1 MFLSAIIRYSRR
13 LIPALL
19 ALFLPAV
26 VIMTRAQELQC
37 ADAIKR
43 ILQDTG
49 DRCKDTL
56 RNKGCYGNDL
66 VLATP
71 REGVPLDGANAFV
84 FQKPSDQANIT
95 DIDTLRLAPLK
106 QDSNQ
111 WGVSYLRV
119 QANFPDVQA
128 GQFVTMLLFGDA
140 SIEDRS
146 KQTSAATGKPQSP
159 LQAVYFRTGAGSPSC
174 KSAPT
179 SGLILQT
186 PRGAQKAELTI
197 NEVKLRVGS
206 TIFLQSPSDELPAFD
221 PNPPTLTATSS
232 KATLPP
238 TNTPRL
244 GSTLDPNKHK
254 LVVTVIEG
262 SAEVTVGNRTL
273 TVHTGEMLEV
283 PLTPDNSRPLGF
295 LFPVKP
301 AEVQPILDIFI
312 QDSVLQ
318 ALLVPTPTPIPSNTP
333 RIVAVVPAQTITATT
348 PPTPTPYPT
357 PLPTNAPPA
366 NTPPPTN
373 TALPT
378 NVTVTNTADSG
389 PGSLRQ
395 ALADVAPGGA
405 VNFALAVE
413 PMAMLEQDYTRLRRV
428 EGASTIN
435 IANELVISK
444 DVTINGPGVGALTI
458 AGDDNRIFNITGG
471 SVSING
477 LRVTFGFSA
486 EKGGCINVGA
496 GSLTLNQIEITSCT
510 AQLTG
515 AGLYVA
521 AGASA
526 SVRNTHI
533 FGNGGVGG
541 AVAVDGTLNMQS
553 STVNNNGGTGIQGA
567 GAITLVNATIGE
579 NSGDGIYLA
588 SGGGSITNSTIVN
601 NAGSGVTT
609 TTGTR
614 IVNSIFAAD
623 EGADL
628 IGSFISI
635 GHNLIEDKGTSTGLV
650 GSDILGFPAQI
661 DALLNVGGAVPTY
674 ALLPGSLAL
683 SAGDPAYCPATD
695 ARGITRP
702 QPPSSTACDIGSF
715 ESEFSTP
722 LIVTSLADT
731 GSGSLRQIITSA
743 PANST
748 IAFAVTGTIT
758 LGSEIVID
766 KPLIIQGPDP
776 RALIIS
782 GGNTT
787 RIFRHMTND
796 TLMINNVTLANG
808 NAGSGRGG
816 AIDNEAGNLS
826 LTRVTVRN
834 NTTTDNGGGVI
845 NWTGGGTVTINLSTF
860 SGNSAAYGGALYNYG
875 GTMTV
880 TNSTFTGNFAGAF
893 GGALQSWTNTTLTQ
907 VTIAGNSAGSSAGGI
922 HNSGGT
928 ITLTRSI
935 VGTNAA
941 PTCSDISL
949 IAPAKIV
956 EGGFNLI
963 RNNTA
968 GCFQAGYTFAATD
981 VLMLDSRVSAL
992 ANNGGFTDT
1001 MAIDYTSPAF
1011 DAGGL
1016 CSGTDQ
1022 RGMDRPQGG
1031 ACDIGAFE
1039 GEVLYAARAA
1049 LPPATSTPA
1058 ATSTST
1064 VAPTLTATASAS
1076 PTTTESPTP
1085 TTTSTNTAAP
1095 TSTAT
1100 QTSTTTPTAAPTNT
1114 NTAAP
1119 THTPTASSTVAPT
1132 RTYTPLPTNT
1142 PVPTAT
1148 FTSTPT
1154 PTVTP

>member
-1 MFLSAIIRYSRR
+1 MSLSALVRYSRR
-13 LIPALL
+13 LIPLLIALL
-19 ALFLPAV
+19 LPAV
-26 VIMTRAQELQC
+26 VVMTRAQELQC

-106 QDSNQ
+106 QDANQ

-146 KQTSAATGKPQSP
+146 KQTSTATGKQQSP

-206 TIFLQSPSDELPAFD
+206 TIFLQSPSDELPTFD
-221 PNPPTLTATSS
+221 PNAPTPTATSS
-232 KATLPP
+232 KPTLPP

-254 LVVTVIEG
+254 LVLTVIEG
-262 SAEVTVGNRTL
+262 SVEVTIGNRTL
-273 TVHTGEMLEV
+273 TVRTGEMLEI
-283 PLTPDNSRPLGF
+283 PLTEDNSRPLGF
-295 LFPVKP
+295 LFPVKT
-301 AEVQPILDIFI
+301 ADVQPIVDVFI
-312 QDSVLQ
+312 KDSVLQ
-318 ALLVPTPTPIPSNTP
+318 ALLVPTPTPIPTNTP
-333 RIVAVVPAQTITATT
+333 RIVAQGPGQVASATA

-357 PLPTNAPPA
+357 PIPTNAPPA
-366 NTPPPTN
+366 N

-378 NVTVTNTADSG
+378 NVTVTSTADNG

-395 ALADVAPGGA
+395 ALADVAPGGV
-405 VNFALAVE
+405 VNFALASE
-413 PMAMLEQDYTRLRRV
+413 PMAMLEQDYTVLRRD
-428 EGASTIN
+428 EGASSISLFSEITI
-435 IANELVISK
+435 AK
-444 DVTINGPGVGALTI
+444 DVTINGPGVNSVTLYP
-458 AGDDNRIFNITGG
+458 DDARAFNITGG
-471 SVSING
+471 NVTINNLG
-477 LRVTFGFSA
+477 IAYGFA
-486 EKGGCINVGA
+486 GDRGGCINVAG
-496 GSLTLNQIEITSCT
+496 GSLTLNQVEVRGCS
-510 AQLTG
+510 AEVAG
-515 AGLYVA
+515 AGMYIA

-526 SVRNTHI
+526 TLRNTHI
-533 FGNGGVGG
+533 SGNVGALG
-541 AVAVDGTLNMQS
+541 AVGVAGTLNAAN
-553 STVNNNGGTGIQGA
+553 TTIDNNYATGIEGP
-567 GAITLVNATIGE
+567 GSVTLVNVTIGE
-579 NSGDGIYLA
+579 NNGDGIYLV

-601 NAGSGVTT
+601 NGASGVTT

-614 IVNSIFAAD
+614 IVNSIFAGNGTVD
-623 EGADL
+623 LSGA
-628 IGSFISI
+628 FTSI
-635 GHNLIEDKGTSTGLV
+635 GHNLVQNKGTSVGLV

-661 DALLNVGGAVPTY
+661 DVLINLGGAVPTY
-674 ALLPGSLAL
+674 ALFPSSLAL
-683 SAGDPAYCPATD
+683 SAADPAYCPSAD

-702 QPPSSTACDIGSF
+702 QPPPATACDIGSF
-715 ESEFSTP
+715 ESPFSTP
-722 LIVTSLADT
+722 IVVTSLADS
-731 GSGSLRQIITSA
+731 GPGSLRQIITSA
-743 PANST
+743 PASST
-748 IAFAVTGTIT
+748 ITFGVTGTIT

-766 KPLIIQGPDP
+766 KPLIIQGPGP
-776 RALIIS
+776 SALTIS
-782 GGNTT
+782 GGGTT
-787 RIFRHMTND
+787 RIFRHTTND
-796 TLMINNVTLANG
+796 TVTINNVTLANG
-808 NAGSGRGG
+808 NAGGGRGG

-826 LTRVTVRN
+826 LTRIIVRN

-845 NWTGGGTVTINLSTF
+845 NWLGGGTVDINLSTF
-860 SGNSAAYGGALYNYG
+860 SGNSAAYGGALFNYG
-875 GTMTV
+875 GAMTV
-880 TNSTFTGNFAGAF
+880 TNSTFTGNSGSVF

-907 VTIAGNSAGSSAGGI
+907 VTIAGNSASGSAGGI

-935 VGTNAA
+935 IGNNTA
-941 PTCSDISL
+941 PTCPDLQILGTLS
-949 IAPAKIV
+949 
-956 EGGFNLI
+956 EGGNNLI
-963 RNNTA
+963 QNA
-968 GCFQAGYTFAATD
+968 GGCGVAIFSSTD
-981 VLMLDSRVSAL
+981 VNGVDPQVSAL

-1001 MAIDYTSPAF
+1001 MAIDYTSPAV
-1011 DAGGL
+1011 DAGGI
-1016 CSGTDQ
+1016 CSGIDQ
-1022 RGMDRPQGG
+1022 RGIDRPQGA

-1039 GEVLYAARAA
+1039 YEVLYAARAA

-1058 ATSTST
+1058 PTLTSTI
-1064 VAPTLTATASAS
+1064 APTATASAS
-1076 PTTTESPTP
+1076 PTS
-1085 TTTSTNTAAP
+1085 

-1100 QTSTTTPTAAPTNT
+1100 NIAAPTNT
-1114 NTAAP
+1114 ATHTSTATNTIAP
-1119 THTPTASSTVAPT
+1119 TNTSTATNTVAPTRTYTPTASSTVAPT
-1132 RTYTPLPTNT
+1132 RTYTPTPTNT
-1142 PVPTAT
+1142 PISTLT

-1154 PTVTP
+1154 ATP